1 MAQKISEL
9 AAAEALQGSELFEV
23 SQSIGG
29 VLSSRQ
35 VALSVLQAYLGS
47 GGSGYLD
54 NLSASTDPGATDDA
68 SLGYSAGSTWFNVS
82 SGEIFRCLDD
92 AEGAAVWAKTS
103 LTLDELG
110 SMATVNDAPSDG
122 NPYVR
127 QNGAWSLAPSGGGA
141 GASIVVISG
150 TSYTVGESDS
160 GKVLWCTSGDPVTI
174 TFPGSS
180 ALAMGAHIEGAIIQ
194 AGAGTVTVQGDAESS
209 VAAEGG
215 LVASAA
221 QYAPMSFFRQSA
233 NLYWL
238 GGQRA

>member
-1 MAQKISEL
+1 MKISDL
-9 AAAEALQGSELFEV
+9 SDAEALQGTELLEI
-23 SQSIGG
+23 SQTVGG
-29 VLSSRQ
+29 ELESRR

-54 NLSASTDPGATDDA
+54 NLSASTDPGATDDD
-68 SLGYSAGSTWFNVS
+68 SLGYSAGSTWFNVN
-82 SGEIFRCLDD
+82 SGEIFRCLD
-92 AEGAAVWAKTS
+92 ATEGAAVWAKTS

-180 ALAMGAHIEGAIIQ
+180 ALAMGAHIEGVIIQ
-194 AGAGTVTVQGDAESS
+194 AGAGTVTCQGDADSDIL
-209 VAAEGG
+209 AEGDKF
-215 LVASAA
+215 ATSAPG
-221 QYAPMSFFRQSA
+221 APMSFFRQSA
-233 NLYWL
+233 DLWWL

>member
-1 MAQKISEL
+1 MKISDL
-9 AAAEALQGSELFEV
+9 SDAEALQGTELLEV
-23 SQSIGG
+23 SQTVGG
-29 VLSSRQ
+29 DLKSRR

-54 NLSASTDPGATDDA
+54 NLSASTDPGAADDS

-82 SGEIFRCLDD
+82 SGEIFRCLDATED
-92 AEGAAVWAKTS
+92 AAVWAKTS

-122 NPYVR
+122 NAYVR
-127 QNGAWSLAPSGGGA
+127 QNGAWSLAPSGSGA

-160 GKVLWCTSGDPVTI
+160 GKVLWCTSGDPVAV
-174 TFPGSS
+174 TFPGSG
-180 ALAMGAHIEGAIIQ
+180 ALAMGAHIEGVIVQ
-194 AGAGTVTVQGDAESS
+194 AGTGVVTCQGDGDSGIL
-209 VAAEGG
+209 AEGDK
-215 LVASAA
+215 VASAA
-221 QYAPMSFFRQSA
+221 PGAPMSFFRQSA
-233 NLYWL
+233 DLWWL

>member
-1 MAQKISEL
+1 MLEISQTVGGEL
-9 AAAEALQGSELFEV
+9 E
-23 SQSIGG
+23 
-29 VLSSRQ
+29 SRR

-54 NLSASTDPGATDDA
+54 NLSASTDPGATDDY
-68 SLGYSAGSTWFNVS
+68 SLGYSAGSTWFNVN
-82 SGEIFRCLDD
+82 SGEIFRCLD
-92 AEGAAVWAKTS
+92 ATEGAAVWAKTS

-180 ALAMGAHIEGAIIQ
+180 ALAMGAHIEGVIIQ
-194 AGAGTVTVQGDAESS
+194 AGAGTVTCQGDADSDIL
-209 VAAEGG
+209 AEGDKF
-215 LVASAA
+215 ATSAPG
-221 QYAPMSFFRQSA
+221 APMSFFRQSA
-233 NLYWL
+233 DLWWL

>member
-1 MAQKISEL
+1 MKISDL
-9 AAAEALQGSELFEV
+9 SDAGALQGTELFEI
-23 SQSIGG
+23 SQIIEGA
-29 VLSSRQ
+29 LQSRR

-68 SLGYSAGSTWFNVS
+68 SLGYSPGSTWFNVS
-82 SGEIFRCLDD
+82 SGEIFRCLDAVAD
-92 AEGAAVWAKTS
+92 AAVWAKTS

-122 NPYVR
+122 NAYVR
-127 QNGAWSLAPSGGGA
+127 QNGGWALAPSGGGA

-150 TSYTVGESDS
+150 TAYTVGESDS

-174 TFPGSS
+174 TLPGSS
-180 ALAMGAHIEGAIIQ
+180 ALAMGAHIEGVIIQ
-194 AGAGTVTVQGDAESS
+194 AGAGVVTCQGDGDSGIL
-209 VAAEGG
+209 AEGG
-215 LVASAA
+215 KVATAA
-221 QYAPMSFFRQSA
+221 PGAPISFIRQSA
-233 NLYWL
+233 DLWWL

>member
-1 MAQKISEL
+1 MKISDL
-9 AAAEALQGSELFEV
+9 AEAAALQGTELLEI
-23 SQSIGG
+23 SQTVEGN
-29 VLSSRQ
+29 LESRR

-54 NLSASTDPGATDDA
+54 NLSASTDPGATDDG

-82 SGEIFRCLDD
+82 SGEIFRCLDA

-122 NPYVR
+122 NAYVR
-127 QNGAWSLAPSGGGA
+127 QNGAWSLAPSGSGA

-160 GKVLWCTSGDPVTI
+160 GKVLWCTSSDPVTI
-174 TFPGSS
+174 TLPGSG
-180 ALAMGAHIEGAIIQ
+180 ALAMGAHIEGVIIQ
-194 AGAGTVTVQGDAESS
+194 AGAGAVTCQGDVDSDIL
-209 VAAEGG
+209 AEGDK
-215 LVASAA
+215 VATSAPG
-221 QYAPMSFFRQSA
+221 APVSFIRQSA
-233 NLYWL
+233 DLWWL

>member
-1 MAQKISEL
+1 MKISDL
-9 AAAEALQGSELFEV
+9 SDAGALQGTELFEI
-23 SQSIGG
+23 SQIIEGA
-29 VLSSRQ
+29 LQSRR

-82 SGEIFRCLDD
+82 SGEIFRCLDAAVD
-92 AEGAAVWAKTS
+92 AAVWAKTS

-110 SMATVNDAPSDG
+110 SMATINDAPSDG
-122 NPYVR
+122 NAYVR
-127 QNGAWSLAPSGGGA
+127 QNGAWALAPSGGGA

-150 TSYTVGESDS
+150 TAYTVGESDG
-160 GKVLWCTSGDPVTI
+160 GKVLWCTSNAPVTI
-174 TFPGSS
+174 TFQGVT
-180 ALAMGAHIEGAIIQ
+180 ALPMGANIEGAIIQ
-194 AGAGTVTVQGDAESS
+194 AGDGTVTCQGDGESTIL
-209 VAAEGG
+209 AEGNK
-215 LVASAA
+215 LSSSAKG
-221 QYAPMSFFRQSA
+221 APMSFFRQAA